1 MGLMHPVS
9 FFLRHFFFL
18 SLFFLF
24 DLLLLLSFDESDF
37 FDYDSGNDGSGSG
50 SPGTCTFP
58 FCSVISVD
66 FVSGVGFGVFVST
79 RIESISDIVLLF
91 VFVPRAVDS

>member
-1 MGLMHPVS
+1 MVLTHPVS
-9 FFLRHFFFL
+9 FFLRQFFFL

-37 FDYDSGNDGSGSG
+37 FDYESGNDGSGSG

-58 FCSVISVD
+58 FCSVISVGC
-66 FVSGVGFGVFVST
+66 VSGVGSGFFFST
-79 RIESISDIVLLF
+79 RIESICDIVLLF
-91 VFVPRAVDS
+91 VFVPRVVDS